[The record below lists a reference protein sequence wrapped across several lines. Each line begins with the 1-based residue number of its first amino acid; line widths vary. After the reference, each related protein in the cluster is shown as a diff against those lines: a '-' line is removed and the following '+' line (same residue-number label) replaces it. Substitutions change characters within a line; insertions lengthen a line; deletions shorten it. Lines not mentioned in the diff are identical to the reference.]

1 MALILVKVAMSDN
14 GVLVIYSGYFL
25 ALRNANKHVSDV
37 LATWQL
43 YQNNAEDLLRE
54 RSNVKKKQQFFEI
67 VAFLLN

>member
-14 GVLVIYSGYFL
+14 GVLVIYFCYFL
-25 ALRNANKHVSDV
+25 ALRNANKNVSDV

-54 RSNVKKKQQFFEI
+54 RTNVKKKQQFFEI

>member
-25 ALRNANKHVSDV
+25 ALRNTDKHVSDV

-67 VAFLLN
+67 VAFLLS